1 MKKVLLIALVCS
13 LPLFA
18 YTQTAG
24 EGYYIYNVVKLSGN
38 LEKRGFKVKLD
49 DGYKVSRIKDSNG
62 YKIKF
67 RTPAAVLTY
76 LASEGWELYFEGSS
90 ILGNRYEHK
99 KKGHKTESSLIIR
112 KACTQEELEAA
123 LDRGVKRRHVAVEEP
138 VVEETSE
145 M

>member
-1 MKKVLLIALVCS
+1 MKKVLFIAFMCC
-13 LPLFA
+13 LPLFVNG
-18 YTQTAG
+18 QTA
-24 EGYYIYNVVKLSGN
+24 EKKHYVYNVVKLSGN

-49 DGYKVSRIKDSNG
+49 DGYRVSRIKDNNG

-99 KKGHKTESSLIIR
+99 KKGHKTESSWIIR
-112 KACTQEELEAA
+112 KACTQGILPQTRINTKKD
-123 LDRGVKRRHVAVEEP
+123 LHFCK
-138 VVEETSE
+138 S
-145 M
+145 